1 MAKQTTTIPFKGTPE
16 QEAQLQAI
24 IAQWKG
30 KEGATMPVLQAA
42 QNVYGYLPIEVQT
55 MVAEGLGRSLEE
67 IYGVSTFYSMFN
79 LEPVGEHLV
88 RVCLGTACY
97 VKGAQKV
104 LDELARVLDVEP
116 GHTTPDGKFTLEPT
130 RCLGCC
136 GLAPVIM
143 IDDDVHGRMTPNIV
157 RDIIAKY

>member
-16 QEAQLQAI
+16 QEAELKAV
-24 IAQWKG
+24 IAKWKG

-42 QNVYGYLPIEVQT
+42 QNIYGYLPIEVQT
-55 MVAEGLGRSLEE
+55 MVAEGLDRSLEE

-79 LEPVGEHLV
+79 LEPRGEHLV

-104 LDELARVLDVEP
+104 LDELSRVLAVEP

-143 IDDDVHGRMTPNIV
+143 IDDDVHGRMTPNVV
-157 RDIIAKY
+157 RDIIAQY

>member
-1 MAKQTTTIPFKGTPE
+1 MAKKITTIPFSGTPE
-16 QEAQLQAI
+16 QEARLKEV

-30 KEGATMPVLQAA
+30 VEGATMPVLQAA
-42 QNVYGYLPIEVQT
+42 QEIYGYLPVEVQT
-55 MVAEGLGRSLEE
+55 MVADGLGRSLEE

-79 LEPVGEHLV
+79 LEPRGKHLV

-97 VKGAQKV
+97 VKGSQNV
-104 LDELARVLDVEP
+104 LDELSRLLNVEP

-143 IDDDVHGRMTPNIV
+143 IDDDVFGRLVPA
-157 RDIIAKY
+157 DIKGIIEKY